1 MQKNLLNKII
11 DENLVEKIVSEIKK
25 EAEINDDINNKN
37 KVKYL
42 VKILGL
48 DKIISLMKESYL
60 NNKEEEKFDNNE
72 MIIE

>member
-60 NNKEEEKFDNNE
+60 NNKDEEKFDNNE